1 MSPITTASMRLTSI
15 VTVQDVPYHNSL
27 HAADV
32 TLSMNT
38 LLNSPALEV
47 TTSIAI
53 QYLYF
58 SIINV
63 IYYCFYDFPL
73 VTMRNTFTFPAFV

>member
-1 MSPITTASMRLTSI
+1 MRLMSI

-47 TTSIAI
+47 TSIAI

-73 VTMRNTFTFPAFV
+73 VTMRNTFIFPAFM